1 MRGGNNKNKINPKN
15 KQHIPIPVIILNF
28 FFFLFKSS
36 ISIPNI
42 ESVYTSFITVSLTYF
57 DYDTILDDGSID
69 YFIDSFNG
77 FEIL

>member
-15 KQHIPIPVIILNF
+15 KQHTPIPVIILNF

-42 ESVYTSFITVSLTYF
+42 ESVYTSFITVSLIYF
-57 DYDTILDDGSID
+57 GYDTILEDGSID